1 MFESLSDRL
10 NSAVRTLAGKARL
23 SEKNI
28 DDVLAQVRTSLLEAD
43 VNFHVVREL
52 VKRLREKSLGTEVPP
67 GIEPAEMFLKLVYD
81 ELVELLGG
89 GDPELN
95 LKVTPPAVI
104 MLVGLQGSGKTT
116 STGKLARYLKEDL
129 GRKPYLVPADV
140 YRPAAIDQ
148 LKTLGRQLDIP
159 VYDTPASGA
168 NPVAE
173 AQKAIEEAKRLGYDT
188 VLVDTAGRL
197 QIDEELMQELDRMQE
212 TLKPHEILFV
222 ADAMT
227 GQEAVNVV
235 KEFHARLD
243 LDGVVLTKMDGD
255 ARGGAALSIKAVTGA
270 RVKFVGV
277 GEKMDALQPFHPSR
291 IAQRILGMGDLQTLA
306 EKANKAIDQQTAKRI
321 EKKLVNNEFDLEDFR
336 DAMLQMNKLGSFSS
350 VLGMIPGLGGLMK
363 QAKQL
368 QGAEAELARTLAII
382 NSMTKQERADHS
394 LINGNRRKR
403 IAAGSGTHVNDVNK
417 LLKNFLQM
425 KKMMKQL
432 NKMGPGDMMRMMQ
445 SRGGPGGMGGM
456 PGGGFPGMG
465 M

>member
-10 NSAVRTLAGKARL
+10 NSAVRTLTGKARL

-28 DDVLAQVRTSLLEAD
+28 DEVLGQVRTSLLEAD
-43 VNFHVVREL
+43 VNFHVVRDL

-67 GIEPAEMFLKLVYD
+67 GIEPAEMFLKIVYD

-95 LKVTPPAVI
+95 LKVQPPAVI

-116 STGKLARYLKEDL
+116 STGKLARYLRDDL

-140 YRPAAIDQ
+140 YRPAAVEQ
-148 LKTLGRQLDIP
+148 LKTLGRQLGIP
-159 VYDTPASGA
+159 VHDTPAQGA
-168 NPVAE
+168 DPVA
-173 AQKAIEEAKRLGYDT
+173 QSKAAVEEARQLGYDT

-197 QIDEELMQELDRMQE
+197 QIDEELMQELDRMRD

-235 KEFHARLD
+235 KEFHGRLD
-243 LDGVVLTKMDGD
+243 LDGVILTKMDGD
-255 ARGGAALSIKAVTGA
+255 ARGGAALSIKSVTGT
-270 RVKFVGV
+270 RVKFVGT
-277 GEKMDALQPFHPSR
+277 GEKMEALQPFHPSR

-306 EKANKAIDQQTAKRI
+306 EKAQKAIDVNTAKRL
-321 EKKLVNNEFDLEDFR
+321 ETKLTSNEFDLEDFR
-336 DAMLQMNKLGSFSS
+336 DAMLQMNKLGSFTS
-350 VLGMIPGLGGLMK
+350 VIGMIPGLGNVFK

-368 QGAEAELARTLAII
+368 QGAEDELKRTLAII
-382 NSMTKQERADHS
+382 NSMTNEERRDHT

-403 IAAGSGTHVNDVNK
+403 IASGSGTHVNDVNK
-417 LLKNFLQM
+417 LLKNFIQM

-432 NKMGPGDMMRMMQ
+432 NKMGPADMMKMMQ
-445 SRGGPGGMGGM
+445 RGPGGFPGGPGGMG
-456 PGGGFPGMG
+456 F
-465 M
+465 